1 MSDYQFKLE
10 LEVRDYEC
18 DFQGIV
24 NNAVYQNYLEH
35 ARHLFLKQYGVDFI
49 ELSKRGIDLV
59 VVRAEIDYLYPLRTH
74 DHFYIGSNL
83 EQVSRI
89 RFGFLQDIY
98 RSIDGKPILKA
109 RIIGTSLNE
118 SGRPFFP
125 KELQELFE
133 KTIPTQNNVKSAGA

>member
-1 MSDYQFKLE
+1 MSEYQFKLE

-35 ARHLFLKQYGVDFI
+35 TRHLFLKQHGIDFI
-49 ELSKRGIDLV
+49 ALSRKGINLV
-59 VVRAEIDYLYPLRTH
+59 VVRAEIDYLYPLRN
-74 DHFYIGSNL
+74 DDGFYVSLNL
-83 EQVSRI
+83 EQVSRL

-98 RSIDGKPILKA
+98 RLADDKPILKA

-118 SGRPFFP
+118 AGKPFLP
-125 KELQELFE
+125 TELEELF
-133 KTIPTQNNVKSAGA
+133 KKQIPSKS

>member
-1 MSDYQFKLE
+1 MSAYQFKLE

-35 ARHLFLKQYGVDFI
+35 ARHLLLKQCGIDFI
-49 ELSKRGIDLV
+49 DLSKNGINLV

-74 DHFYIGSNL
+74 DHFYVGSNL
-83 EQVSRI
+83 ERVSRI

-98 RSIDGKPILKA
+98 RSIDDKPILKA

-118 SGRPFFP
+118 VGKPFFP
-125 KELQELFE
+125 KELEELFE
-133 KTIPTQNNVKSAGA
+133 KAMSAQKE

>member
-49 ELSKRGIDLV
+49 ALSKRDINLV

-74 DHFYIGSNL
+74 DRFYIGSNL
-83 EQVSRI
+83 ERVSRI
-89 RFGFLQDIY
+89 RFGFVQDIY
-98 RSIDGKPILKA
+98 RSSDDKPILKA
-109 RIIGTSLNE
+109 RIIGTSLN
-118 SGRPFFP
+118 GIGKPFFP
-125 KELQELFE
+125 KEMQELFE
-133 KTIPTQNNVKSAGA
+133 NAIGTQKA